1 MMAALSVQSFRPALP
16 DGETGVPTPGTADPA
31 ARGVRG
37 NGQKTH
43 HTEGN

>member
-1 MMAALSVQSFRPALP
+1 MIPAPSAQRFRPAVP
-16 DGETGVPTPGTADPA
+16 GGNAGVPTPGTADPA

-37 NGQKTH
+37 NGQKTQ